1 MIVFFLI
8 FEKSSLVRDRDFIR
22 CLQKKGRPFTYAGHL
37 SHDADRSGGCGRG
50 WYTGGPRE
58 AVIHRGL
65 KKRKMRI
72 LYDRGKWYRTSDN
85 DTIHSF
91 FFPTFETKKIFID
104 KKKRSP
110 SPVEHREII
119 TNSEIIVLIKMSVNG
134 RTLLF
139 FLYREIRVLSD
150 EGGGKG
156 DDDR

>member
-1 MIVFFLI
+1 MTEESGTAHDTFVF
-8 FEKSSLVRDRDFIR
+8 S
-22 CLQKKGRPFTYAGHL
+22 RP
-37 SHDADRSGGCGRG
+37 SR
-50 WYTGGPRE
+50 
-58 AVIHRGL
+58 L
-65 KKRKMRI
+65 KKF
-72 LYDRGKWYRTSDN
+72 S
-85 DTIHSF
+85 S
-91 FFPTFETKKIFID
+91 TKKQ
-104 KKKRSP
+104 RSP